1 MRDAR
6 EIDEMT
12 DKALSILSERITFE
26 HKMISMAIH
35 NI

>member
-6 EIDEMT
+6 EMNEMT
-12 DKALSILSERITFE
+12 DKELSILSERITFE
-26 HKMISMAIH
+26 HKMISMAIY